1 MHGVTYPC
9 SWTREATVR
18 LTLMGGRMFG
28 GTCELSDVTSSVY
41 LVVTIADAP
50 KWHKE
55 YMI

>member
-18 LTLMGGRMFG
+18 LTLGRMFG